1 MKTNVVQILHIY
13 NTDVIQILHIIYYN
27 PLVAAFLQLNFTVT
41 IDPLD

>member
-27 PLVAAFLQLNFTVT
+27 PRLLLSYSSTLQLQ
-41 IDPLD
+41 